1 MVSAAGAGAQG
12 RPLWGAQAMSR
23 VRPAARVLPVALV
36 LGWGADRLFYGQWP
50 GLAVPLFVALLL
62 GALAL
67 LARLEGA
74 PLARRNLWIVPPL
87 LFFALMIAV
96 RANEFLTALNFMA
109 VALLLALVAS
119 FALAGRLHHLGVMG
133 YPLVTLQVLLE
144 AALRPAPA
152 LGAVVREGWGR
163 GRGLAPPGRAGGGEG
178 GVKPAGRA
186 GWSRGRGVA
195 PSLRLALPV
204 LRGVVV
210 AVPVLLLFTALLA
223 AADSIFADYVERF
236 FDFWTPDSLPD
247 VSEALW
253 HLTFT
258 LFVAWAVA
266 GGLLFALE
274 RGARAGGGEA
284 GDEPAGR
291 AGTLLAVGR
300 PSRRLGFVEGATVL
314 AL

>member
-1 MVSAAGAGAQG
+1 M
-12 RPLWGAQAMSR
+12 
-23 VRPAARVLPVALV
+23 RPAARVLPVALV

-163 GRGLAPPGRAGGGEG
+163 GRGSPRCGRGAGRGESSRLAGRGGHGGGESRRPCAWRCPCCG
-178 GVKPAGRA
+178 
-186 GWSRGRGVA
+186 GWSSPCRCCCSSP
-195 PSLRLALPV
+195 PSWPR
-204 LRGVVV
+204 R
-210 AVPVLLLFTALLA
+210 TASSPTTWSA
-223 AADSIFADYVERF
+223 SSTSGPRTACRTSPR
-236 FDFWTPDSLPD
+236 PC
-247 VSEALW
+247 
-253 HLTFT
+253 
-258 LFVAWAVA
+258 
-266 GGLLFALE
+266 
-274 RGARAGGGEA
+274 
-284 GDEPAGR
+284 
-291 AGTLLAVGR
+291 GT
-300 PSRRLGFVEGATVL
+300 
-314 AL
+314 